1 MEIRLINVLHFVSLF
16 FTTHGRSLETILALK
31 ESDLQNFK
39 AIQVDVLHI
48 IEKRDD
54 KTAIAVDSLDDL
66 KTSASI
72 NSYDAA
78 QYLQSSFNNG
88 DNLFEN
94 IPAEGALDDVKK
106 LGEEYASNLG
116 NLNDDVS
123 QNLNRV
129 GDEASRNIEKIG
141 EEVNKQVERYGEE
154 AMENFNKIQQE
165 AGETLNELGK
175 NFEGTANDLSNFANK
190 RGQETIDD
198 SNNYSKDNSN
208 NNTNTTKCS
217 SR

>member
-1 MEIRLINVLHFVSLF
+1 MEIRLISVLHFVSLF
-16 FTTHGRSLETILALK
+16 FTTHGRSLEKILAVND
-31 ESDLQNFK
+31 SDLQNFR
-39 AIQVDVLHI
+39 ASQVNVPHI
-48 IEKRDD
+48 IRKRDD
-54 KTAIAVDSLDDL
+54 KAAIAVDSLDDL
-66 KTSASI
+66 KSSASI
-72 NSYDAA
+72 NSDKASE
-78 QYLQSSFNNG
+78 YLQSSFNNG

-94 IPAEGALDDVKK
+94 IPAEEALDDVKK

-116 NLNDDVS
+116 NLQDDVS

-141 EEVNKQVERYGEE
+141 EEVNRQVERYGTE

-198 SNNYSKDNSN
+198 AQQWLNDK
-208 NNTNTTKCS
+208 
-217 SR
+217 